1 MIELLLISAAVAV
14 FSGDDEEKTP
24 ATDQAT
30 PALTQP
36 ANAQAQAPEAT
47 KPPSLSLK
55 ADTQAQQ
62 TLQSTL
68 SGMLA
73 DCALSPSVVQA
84 SQDFANG
91 QANLLSA
98 FLSAKA
104 IPLIFTQENV
114 TWGGYSAPV
123 ASDFY
128 GLPATAIF
136 AYKSEEHSR
145 YKVGLSIQSE
155 FRTTLRTL
163 LPELPPGALNKLQIE
178 QRGSNTEVA
187 CLL

>member
-14 FSGDDEEKTP
+14 FSGDDEEKSP
-24 ATDQAT
+24 KADQTA
-30 PALTQP
+30 PALS
-36 ANAQAQAPEAT
+36 QAATVQSEGPGAPVAPT
-47 KPPSLSLK
+47 LSLK
-55 ADTQAQQ
+55 ADNQTQQ

-68 SGMLA
+68 TGMLA

-123 ASDFY
+123 AADFY